1 MTAAEIARIKTD
13 PRFRELEQK
22 RKVFSW
28 TLCIIMLVA
37 YFAFIFL
44 VAFGGPSSNV
54 AWARSLVATPVWG
67 VVTLAFPLGLGVIIL
82 AVVLTGVYV
91 VKANGEYDELTRQLV
106 SSMAGRRT
114 VP

>member
-1 MTAAEIARIKTD
+1 MTAAEIARIKAD

-22 RKVFSW
+22 RNVFSW
-28 TLCIIMLVA
+28 TLCVIMLIA
-37 YFAFIFL
+37 YFSFIFL
-44 VAFGGPSSNV
+44 VAFGGK
-54 AWARSLVATPVWG
+54 LVATPVWG
-67 VVTLAFPLGLGVIIL
+67 VVTLAFPLGLGVIVL
-82 AVVLTGVYV
+82 AIVLTGIYV

>member
-1 MTAAEIARIKTD
+1 MTAVEIARIKAD

-22 RKVFSW
+22 RNVFSW
-28 TLCIIMLVA
+28 TLCVIMLVA

-44 VAFGGPSSNV
+44 VAFGGKI
-54 AWARSLVATPVWG
+54 VATPVWG
-67 VVTLAFPLGLGVIIL
+67 VVTLAFPLGLGVVIL
-82 AVVLTGVYV
+82 AVVLTGIYV

-106 SSMAGRRT
+106 STMAGRRA

>member
-1 MTAAEIARIKTD
+1 MTAAEIARIKAD

-22 RKVFSW
+22 RNVFSW
-28 TLCIIMLVA
+28 TLCSIMLIA

-44 VAFGGPSSNV
+44 VAFGGK
-54 AWARSLVATPVWG
+54 LVAVPVWG

-82 AVVLTGVYV
+82 AVVLTGLYV
-91 VKANGEYDELTRQLV
+91 IKANGEYDELTRQLV
-106 SSMAGRRT
+106 SSMAVRRS

>member
-1 MTAAEIARIKTD
+1 MTAAEIARIKAD

-22 RKVFSW
+22 RNVFSW
-28 TLCIIMLVA
+28 TLCIVMLIA

-44 VAFGGPSSNV
+44 VAFGGK
-54 AWARSLVATPVWG
+54 LVATPVWG

-82 AVVLTGVYV
+82 AIVLTGVYV
-91 VKANGEYDELTRQLV
+91 LKANGEYDGLTRQLV